1 MSKTLHINLELT
13 VADDA
18 QPFAVADFVF
28 EHLMYADEVN
38 DYAPIE
44 SIDGTMPSLG

>member
-18 QPFAVADFVF
+18 EPFAVADWVF
-28 EHLMYADEVN
+28 NHLMNCENADN
-38 DYAPIE
+38 PSID